1 MTEAVAPLAYRTVLF
16 DLDGTLIDSIE
27 LILASHRHAT
37 LEVLGE
43 SPSDDVLRRG
53 IGTPLLAQMRSLDET
68 RADALVTAYRAF
80 NHRMHD
86 ELLRP
91 YEGLLEL
98 CATLREEGA
107 ALGVVTSKSLRV
119 VEMAFAR
126 LAFAPLLDVV
136 VTSDQTEQHKPRPEP
151 IFEALRR
158 LGRRIYGTAVTHDV
172 DEAGRRHYRLYDQPP
187 RHHDESGTD
196 LAAVDAGYVSVS
208 PLRLRLDDASAH
220 EQLASWRIEE
230 LA

>member
-1 MTEAVAPLAYRTVLF
+1 MPAFRTILF

-53 IGTPLLAQMRSLDET
+53 IGVPLLTQMRTLDAT
-68 RADALVTAYRAF
+68 RAEALVTAYRAF

-98 CATLREEGA
+98 CATLHEEGA
-107 ALGVVTSKSLRV
+107 VLGVVTSKSRPIV
-119 VEMAFAR
+119 D
-126 LAFAPLLDVV
+126 LAFAQLSFEPLLDVV
-136 VTSDQTEQHKPRPEP
+136 VTSDQTEHHKPRPEP
-151 IFEALRR
+151 ILEALRR
-158 LGRRIYGTAVTHDV
+158 LDRDSSGACYVGDSPFDMQAAHAAGVAAIGVSWGAFTEEELLDEQPLAVAGTPAELSEVLHGRRG
-172 DEAGRRHYRLYDQPP
+172 
-187 RHHDESGTD
+187 
-196 LAAVDAGYVSVS
+196 
-208 PLRLRLDDASAH
+208 
-220 EQLASWRIEE
+220 
-230 LA
+230 

>member
-1 MTEAVAPLAYRTVLF
+1 VTGSGAPLAYRTVLF

-37 LEVLGE
+37 LEVLGA
-43 SPSDDVLRRG
+43 SPSDDVLRQG
-53 IGTPLLAQMRSLDET
+53 IGVPLLTQMRTLDES
-68 RADALVTAYRAF
+68 RADALVTAYRSF

-98 CATLREEGA
+98 CTTLREEGA

-158 LGRRIYGTAVTHDV
+158 LGRDASGACYVGDSPFDLQAAHAAGVAAIGVSWGAFTE
-172 DEAGRRHYRLYDQPP
+172 DELRAEHPAAIVRTPDELAEVLHGRR
-187 RHHDESGTD
+187 G
-196 LAAVDAGYVSVS
+196 
-208 PLRLRLDDASAH
+208 
-220 EQLASWRIEE
+220 
-230 LA
+230 

>member
-1 MTEAVAPLAYRTVLF
+1 VTTSLAYRTILF

-37 LEVLGE
+37 LEVLGA
-43 SPSDDVLRRG
+43 SPSDEVLRQG
-53 IGTPLLAQMRSLDET
+53 IGVPLMTQMRTLDET
-68 RADALVTAYRAF
+68 RADALVAAYRAF

-98 CATLREEGA
+98 CDRLRAEGA
-107 ALGVVTSKSLRV
+107 VLGVVTSKSLPV

-136 VTSDQTEQHKPRPEP
+136 VTSDQTEHHKPRPEP
-151 IFEALRR
+151 ILEALRR
-158 LGRRIYGTAVTHDV
+158 LGCDASGACYVGDSPFDLQAAHAAGVDGIGVSWGAFTA
-172 DEAGRRHYRLYDQPP
+172 DELWAEQPVAVARTPDELSEVLHGRRD
-187 RHHDESGTD
+187 
-196 LAAVDAGYVSVS
+196 
-208 PLRLRLDDASAH
+208 
-220 EQLASWRIEE
+220 
-230 LA
+230 

>member
-1 MTEAVAPLAYRTVLF
+1 LTTSLVYRTILF

-37 LEVLGE
+37 LEVLGA
-43 SPSDDVLRRG
+43 SPSDEVLRQG
-53 IGTPLLAQMRSLDET
+53 IGVPLMTQMRTLDET
-68 RADALVTAYRAF
+68 RADALVAAYRAF

-98 CATLREEGA
+98 CDRLRAEGA
-107 ALGVVTSKSLRV
+107 VLGVVTSKSLPV

-136 VTSDQTEQHKPRPEP
+136 VTSDQTEHHKPRPEP
-151 IFEALRR
+151 ILEALRR
-158 LGRRIYGTAVTHDV
+158 LGRDASGACYVGDSPFDLQAAHAAGVDGIGVSWGAFTA
-172 DEAGRRHYRLYDQPP
+172 DELWAEQPVAVARTPDELSEVLHGRR
-187 RHHDESGTD
+187 G
-196 LAAVDAGYVSVS
+196 
-208 PLRLRLDDASAH
+208 
-220 EQLASWRIEE
+220 
-230 LA
+230 

>member
-1 MTEAVAPLAYRTVLF
+1 VTAPTLAYRTILF

-37 LEVLGE
+37 LEVLGV
-43 SPSDDVLRRG
+43 SPSDEVLRLG
-53 IGTPLLAQMRSLDET
+53 IGVPLLTQMRTLDAT
-68 RADALVTAYRAF
+68 RADQLVTSYRAF

-98 CATLREEGA
+98 CEQLREEGA
-107 ALGVVTSKSLRV
+107 DLGVVTSKSRPV

-136 VTSDQTEQHKPRPEP
+136 VTSDQTEHHKPRPEP
-151 IFEALRR
+151 ILEALRR
-158 LGRRIYGTAVTHDV
+158 LDRTASGTCYVGDSPFDMQAAHAAGVDAIGVTWGAFTAAELRVEQPHAVVDTRDELSEVLHGRRG
-172 DEAGRRHYRLYDQPP
+172 
-187 RHHDESGTD
+187 
-196 LAAVDAGYVSVS
+196 
-208 PLRLRLDDASAH
+208 
-220 EQLASWRIEE
+220 
-230 LA
+230 

>member
-1 MTEAVAPLAYRTVLF
+1 VTGSGAPLAYRTVLF

-37 LEVLGE
+37 LEVLGA

-98 CATLREEGA
+98 CTTLREEGA

-158 LGRRIYGTAVTHDV
+158 LGRDASGACYVGDSPFDLQAAHAAGVDAIGVSWGAFAADELRAEHPVAVARTPEELSEVLH
-172 DEAGRRHYRLYDQPP
+172 GRR
-187 RHHDESGTD
+187 G
-196 LAAVDAGYVSVS
+196 
-208 PLRLRLDDASAH
+208 
-220 EQLASWRIEE
+220 
-230 LA
+230 

>member
-1 MTEAVAPLAYRTVLF
+1 VTLAYRTILF

-37 LEVLGE
+37 LEVLGA
-43 SPSDDVLRRG
+43 SPSDEVLRQG
-53 IGTPLLAQMRSLDET
+53 IGVPLLTQMRTLDEP

-91 YEGLLEL
+91 YEGLIEL
-98 CATLREEGA
+98 CERLREEGA
-107 ALGVVTSKSLRV
+107 TLGVVTSKSLPV

-136 VTSDQTEQHKPRPEP
+136 VTSDQTEHHKPRPEP
-151 IFEALRR
+151 ILEALRR
-158 LGRRIYGTAVTHDV
+158 LGRDASGACYVGDSPFDMQAAHA
-172 DEAGRRHYRLYDQPP
+172 AG
-187 RHHDESGTD
+187 
-196 LAAVDAGYVSVS
+196 VDAIGVSWGAFTAAE
-208 PLRLRLDDASAH
+208 LRAEDPAAIARTPD
-220 EQLASWRIEE
+220 E
-230 LA
+230 LAEVLHGRAD

>member
-1 MTEAVAPLAYRTVLF
+1 VTGSGAPLAYRTVLF

-43 SPSDDVLRRG
+43 SPSDDVLRQG
-53 IGTPLLAQMRSLDET
+53 IGVPLLTQMRTLDES
-68 RADALVTAYRAF
+68 RADALVTAYRSF

-107 ALGVVTSKSLRV
+107 VLGVVTSKSLPV

-126 LAFAPLLDVV
+126 LAFGPLLDVV
-136 VTSDQTEQHKPRPEP
+136 VTSDQTEHHKPRPEP
-151 IFEALRR
+151 ILEALRR
-158 LGRRIYGTAVTHDV
+158 LGRDTSGACYVGDSPFDLQAAHA
-172 DEAGRRHYRLYDQPP
+172 AG
-187 RHHDESGTD
+187 
-196 LAAVDAGYVSVS
+196 VDAIGVGWGAFTADE
-208 PLRLRLDDASAH
+208 LRAEHPVAVARTP
-220 EQLASWRIEE
+220 EE
-230 LA
+230 LSEALHGTRG

>member
-1 MTEAVAPLAYRTVLF
+1 VTPPLAYRTILF

-37 LEVLGE
+37 LEVLGA
-43 SPSDDVLRRG
+43 SPPDEVLRQG
-53 IGTPLLAQMRSLDET
+53 IGVPLMTQMRTLDET
-68 RADALVTAYRAF
+68 RADALVAAYRAF

-98 CATLREEGA
+98 CDRLRAEGA
-107 ALGVVTSKSLRV
+107 VLGVVTSKSLPV

-136 VTSDQTEQHKPRPEP
+136 VTSDQTEHHKPRPEP
-151 IFEALRR
+151 ILEALRR
-158 LGRRIYGTAVTHDV
+158 LGRDASGACYVGDSPFDMQAAHAAGVDAIGVSWGAFTGDELRAEQPVAVARTP
-172 DEAGRRHYRLYDQPP
+172 DELSEVLHGRRD
-187 RHHDESGTD
+187 
-196 LAAVDAGYVSVS
+196 
-208 PLRLRLDDASAH
+208 
-220 EQLASWRIEE
+220 
-230 LA
+230 

>member
-1 MTEAVAPLAYRTVLF
+1 MTAAAAPLAYRTVLF

-37 LEVLGE
+37 REVLGE
-43 SPSDDVLRRG
+43 SPSDDVLRQG
-53 IGTPLLAQMRSLDET
+53 IGVPLLTQMRTLDEE
-68 RADALVTAYRAF
+68 RADALVLAYRAF

-107 ALGVVTSKSLRV
+107 VLGVVTSKSRPV

-136 VTSDQTEQHKPRPEP
+136 VTSDQTEHHKPRPEP
-151 IFEALRR
+151 ILEALRR
-158 LGRRIYGTAVTHDV
+158 LGRDASGACYVGDSPFDLQAAHAAGVDAIGVSWGAFTA
-172 DEAGRRHYRLYDQPP
+172 DELRAEHPVAVARTPEELSEVLHGRR
-187 RHHDESGTD
+187 G
-196 LAAVDAGYVSVS
+196 
-208 PLRLRLDDASAH
+208 
-220 EQLASWRIEE
+220 
-230 LA
+230 